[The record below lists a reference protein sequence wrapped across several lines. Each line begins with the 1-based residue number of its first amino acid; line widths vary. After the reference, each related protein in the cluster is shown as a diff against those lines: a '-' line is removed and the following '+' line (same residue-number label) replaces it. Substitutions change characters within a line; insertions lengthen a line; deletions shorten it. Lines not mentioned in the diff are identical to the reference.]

1 MKLHPGLRKFIP
13 TVIKPL
19 SPVPADIEIAQAAE
33 LKPITQVAEEMG
45 LKPDELELYGEH
57 KAKIKLSVLDRL
69 ADVPD
74 GKYVDVTAITPTPL
88 GEGKTTTTVGLSQAL
103 GAHLGRSVITCI
115 RQPSQGPTFGIKG
128 GAAGGGYSQVIPME
142 DFNLHMTG
150 DIHAI
155 TAANNLLA
163 AAIDTRMYHE
173 SRQSDTALFNRLCPK
188 DKKGKRHF
196 ARGMQGRLKKLGIT
210 ETDPDLLTEEQKSE
224 FARLDIDPATVT
236 WRRAVDINDRM
247 LRGITVGQGAQE
259 NFALETSYY
268 ISVASELMA
277 ILALATSLEDMR
289 ERIARIVIGQNRAGE
304 PVTADDLG
312 IAGALTVLM
321 KDTIKPTL
329 MQTLEG
335 TPVLVHAG
343 PFANIAHGNS
353 SIVADKIALKL
364 ADFVITESGFAA
376 DMGMEKFFNIKCR
389 YSGNK
394 PDVVVL
400 VATVRALKMH
410 GGGPKVTA
418 GAPLAAEY
426 VEENLEL
433 LEKGAE
439 NMLAHAE
446 IARKFGVP
454 VVVAVN
460 RFPTDTDA
468 ELELV
473 RKIAMGHPAI
483 VDAVVSDHF
492 SQGGKGAIA
501 LAKAVVK
508 ASELPTDFRF
518 LYPLEYSIKEK
529 IETIAREVYG
539 ADGVDYSPLAEER
552 IAEYTRLGYDRLPIC
567 MAKTH
572 LSLSHDPELKGVP
585 KGFRIPIRDVSASVG
600 AGFVYPLLGTMST
613 MPGLPTRPA
622 YYDIDID
629 FETGKIL
636 GLS

>member
-1 MKLHPGLRKFIP
+1 
-13 TVIKPL
+13 
-19 SPVPADIEIAQAAE
+19 
-33 LKPITQVAEEMG
+33 
-45 LKPDELELYGEH
+45 
-57 KAKIKLSVLDRL
+57 
-69 ADVPD
+69 
-74 GKYVDVTAITPTPL
+74 
-88 GEGKTTTTVGLSQAL
+88 
-103 GAHLGRSVITCI
+103 
-115 RQPSQGPTFGIKG
+115 
-128 GAAGGGYSQVIPME
+128 
-142 DFNLHMTG
+142 MTG